1 MSDKDSYGSFLVG
14 FLVGGLVG
22 AVVALLYAPQSG
34 EETRG
39 VIKDKTIELKDKS
52 VIALEET
59 YHKAEAVGK
68 DAYQK
73 AETAGKE
80 AVTKAQDLLKTAQGK
95 AAETLK
101 KGSVILEGE
110 AEAPKAKK

>member
-1 MSDKDSYGSFLVG
+1 MSDRDSYGSFLVG

-52 VIALEET
+52 VIALRRNLP
-59 YHKAEAVGK
+59 
-68 DAYQK
+68 QSRSRW
-73 AETAGKE
+73 
-80 AVTKAQDLLKTAQGK
+80 QRCL
-95 AAETLK
+95 
-101 KGSVILEGE
+101 
-110 AEAPKAKK
+110 PKS